1 MHHGTERDGS
11 LVSSFLGSV
20 LTVTVVVWLIPL
32 LLLVLRNCFAFSF
45 FWHSFN
51 HTHICENH
59 WTRDL
64 I

>member
-32 LLLVLRNCFAFSF
+32 LKSP
-45 FWHSFN
+45 W
-51 HTHICENH
+51 
-59 WTRDL
+59 
-64 I
+64 